1 MAKIDTHGLTIKGL
15 RKASGETSDYGAYSA
30 LYSEIFYDRA
40 TGEVW
45 TVLQCNLG
53 QNSWTEYHDPNVIKV
68 GNTQRHMTMQA
79 LADAIYTAVDEKT
92 RHYGS

>member
-30 LYSEIFYDRA
+30 MYSEIFYDRA

-68 GNTQRHMTMQA
+68 GNTQHHMTMQA
-79 LADAIYTAVDEKT
+79 LADAIYEAVNEKA
-92 RHYGS
+92 RGF

>member
-30 LYSEIFYDRA
+30 MYSEIFYDRA

-53 QNSWTEYHDPNVIKV
+53 QNSWTEYHEPNVIKV
-68 GNTQRHMTMQA
+68 GDTQHHMTMQA
-79 LADAIYTAVDEKT
+79 LADAICEAVNEKA
-92 RHYGS
+92 RGF

>member
-30 LYSEIFYDRA
+30 MYSEIFYDRA

-53 QNSWTEYHDPNVIKV
+53 QNSWTEYHGPDVIKV
-68 GNTQRHMTMQA
+68 GNTQHHMTMQA
-79 LADAIYTAVDEKT
+79 LADAICVAVNEKA
-92 RHYGS
+92 RGF